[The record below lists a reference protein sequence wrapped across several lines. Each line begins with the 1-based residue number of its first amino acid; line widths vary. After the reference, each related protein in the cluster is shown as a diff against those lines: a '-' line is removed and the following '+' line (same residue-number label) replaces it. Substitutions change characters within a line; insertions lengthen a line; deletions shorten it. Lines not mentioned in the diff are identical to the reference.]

1 MVHHPIKL
9 YQQLL
14 IHSMKEIRLFNHF
27 LIQYG
32 TVALRNGNLE
42 VLKQLD
48 DLLVGLFHFSFEKDQ
63 YEIIDLVYR
72 RVNCRCRQVFERLQG
87 WLINAVCS
95 LILPLVTRHSTVEN
109 VFNYLGLGGSLN
121 IMAFFSSCCG
131 AALMAMI
138 SLFQVMLTCHVELRL
153 THALLESILERN
165 RWFIIVLFTNANFAV
180 FR

>member
-14 IHSMKEIRLFNHF
+14 IHSMKEIRLFDHF

-72 RVNCRCRQVFERLQG
+72 RVNCRC
-87 WLINAVCS
+87 
-95 LILPLVTRHSTVEN
+95 
-109 VFNYLGLGGSLN
+109 
-121 IMAFFSSCCG
+121 
-131 AALMAMI
+131 
-138 SLFQVMLTCHVELRL
+138 
-153 THALLESILERN
+153 
-165 RWFIIVLFTNANFAV
+165 
-180 FR
+180 

>member
-1 MVHHPIKL
+1 M
-9 YQQLL
+9 
-14 IHSMKEIRLFNHF
+14 
-27 LIQYG
+27 
-32 TVALRNGNLE
+32 
-42 VLKQLD
+42 
-48 DLLVGLFHFSFEKDQ
+48 
-63 YEIIDLVYR
+63 
-72 RVNCRCRQVFERLQG
+72 FERLQG

-109 VFNYLGLGGSLN
+109 VLNYLGLGGSLN
-121 IMAFFSSCCG
+121 IMAFFASCCG